1 MMNLQKKENDSQ
13 KGFLITLEGIEA
25 CGKSSQ
31 AKRLFKILSNKG
43 FNPILTHEP
52 GATKI
57 GLKIRNILLS
67 VKNKNINPYAELF
80 LYLADRAQHL
90 AEVIYPNYQKGRII
104 ICDRYY
110 YSTLAYQGLTRC
122 IDLNLIDKLH
132 SSLPLY
138 IKPDITF
145 LLDIPTEEAIKRIS
159 KRLNKNKRNLLTRFE
174 KESYQFH
181 NKVRAAYLSLQEK
194 YPNDITIIDGTQSI
208 NKITEDIFRIL
219 INILPFS

>member
-1 MMNLQKKENDSQ
+1 MNSQKKENDPH
-13 KGFLITLEGIEA
+13 KGFLITFEGIEA
-25 CGKSSQ
+25 CGKSTQ
-31 AKRLFKILSNKG
+31 AKRLFKILINKN
-43 FNPILTHEP
+43 FNPILTYEP

-57 GLKIRNILLS
+57 GSKIRNILLS
-67 VKNKNINPYAELF
+67 IKNKNLNPYAELF

-90 AEVIYPNYQKGRII
+90 AEVIYPNYQKGKII

-122 IDLNLIDKLH
+122 IDLNLIEKLH

-159 KRLNKNKRNLLTRFE
+159 KRLNKNKKNLLTRFE
-174 KESYQFH
+174 KENYQFH
-181 NKVRAAYLSLQEK
+181 NKVREGYLLLQQK
-194 YPNDITIIDGTQSI
+194 YPNNIMIIDGMQSI
-208 NKITEDIFRIL
+208 KKITEEIFAIL
-219 INILPFS
+219 INILDSR